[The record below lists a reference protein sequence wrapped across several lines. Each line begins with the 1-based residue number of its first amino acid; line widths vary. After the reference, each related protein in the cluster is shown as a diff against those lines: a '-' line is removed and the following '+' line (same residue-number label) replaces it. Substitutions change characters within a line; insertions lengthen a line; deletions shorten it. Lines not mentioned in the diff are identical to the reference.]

1 MAAEAKPVA
10 WPSTE
15 LREELA
21 AQRESAEKSHTD
33 IEPEEEAREENFYPE
48 LVAAP
53 PRTAWDALTWVLGVA
68 VLACVLL
75 MGISV
80 GRHMVAGKRTA
91 QAHSTTPSSAVPT
104 TAQPVEQSAP
114 ASNAGPVPSGGLVI
128 FQDGKEVFRAT
139 PPARGN
145 TKNSEMQQA
154 AAIEPENV
162 VQLPPSAVE
171 ESLVE
176 RIEPDYPQAAR
187 QQKIQ
192 GPVVLDVHIATDG
205 RVQDVSVVSGADP
218 LAQAST
224 AAVKRWRFK
233 PQVKNGRA
241 VEAETRVTLNFR
253 LPG

>member
-1 MAAEAKPVA
+1 
-10 WPSTE
+10 
-15 LREELA
+15 
-21 AQRESAEKSHTD
+21 
-33 IEPEEEAREENFYPE
+33 
-48 LVAAP
+48 
-53 PRTAWDALTWVLGVA
+53 
-68 VLACVLL
+68 
-75 MGISV
+75 
-80 GRHMVAGKRTA
+80 
-91 QAHSTTPSSAVPT
+91 
-104 TAQPVEQSAP
+104 
-114 ASNAGPVPSGGLVI
+114 
-128 FQDGKEVFRAT
+128 
-139 PPARGN
+139 
-145 TKNSEMQQA
+145 MQQA